1 VRGRRTFSAVA
12 LVLVTSLMATACG
25 GGGATATPTVKR
37 SGGGAFYARVKSH
50 SEAAKACAHDQD
62 KLGSQLK
69 TLGATSNVA
78 KLVFEF
84 DPIGLTEVP
93 SSVTGG
99 TLAAG
104 DTVDAPPYEM
114 LCGVAVH

>member
-1 VRGRRTFSAVA
+1 MRGRRTFSAMA
-12 LVLVTSLMATACG
+12 LVLVASLMATACG
-25 GGGATATPTVKR
+25 GGGATATPTVKL
-37 SGGGAFYARVKSH
+37 SGGGAFYARVKNH
-50 SEAAKACAHDQD
+50 SEAVKACANDQD

-69 TLGATSNVA
+69 ALGATSNV

-84 DPIGLTEVP
+84 DPSGLTAVP

-99 TLAAG
+99 ILAAG